1 MHQILPLTLA
11 RLLGKA
17 LPRAKLLYPHYD
29 LFQIMQKLKIQVSM
43 DILFENMF
51 RKLDTYKR
59 KGIINALFA
68 MKIEN

>member
-1 MHQILPLTLA
+1 
-11 RLLGKA
+11 
-17 LPRAKLLYPHYD
+17 
-29 LFQIMQKLKIQVSM
+29 MQKFKIQVSM

-68 MKIEN
+68 MKSEN